1 MNYKKI
7 FLAFIIL
14 VAAVGLFFLITIEPE
29 PEESVLTDEE
39 VEMIENTESDYVGL
53 TSVQA
58 VALAQANGVMF
69 RVAEIDGQTM
79 PVTEDY
85 RPGRISAVIEN
96 DIVVNYT
103 VEGSESATMDNP
115 YFQENQL
122 DGDMIDTQP
131 PVSETE
137 PTSNDVI
144 IGMTTAEAEAY
155 AKANGVMFRVGA
167 IDGEFLPVTMDY
179 LVGRITA
186 SITDG
191 IVTDYS
197 VEGSLE

>member
-1 MNYKKI
+1 MNNKKI

-29 PEESVLTDEE
+29 LEESVLTDEE

-69 RVAEIDGQTM
+69 RVAEIDGQAM

-96 DIVVNYT
+96 NIVVNYT

-179 LVGRITA
+179 RVGRITA

>member
-69 RVAEIDGQTM
+69 RVAEIDGQAM

-96 DIVVNYT
+96 NIVVNYT

-179 LVGRITA
+179 RVGRITA